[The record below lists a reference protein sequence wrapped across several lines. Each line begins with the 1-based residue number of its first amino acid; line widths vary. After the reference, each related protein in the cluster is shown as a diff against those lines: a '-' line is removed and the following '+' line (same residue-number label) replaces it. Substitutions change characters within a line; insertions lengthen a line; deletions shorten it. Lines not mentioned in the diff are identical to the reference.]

1 MAYAQPIAALELP
14 IPVESDYERQAVLSL
29 AQLVRDP
36 TPLLSLLGEA
46 GAAAG
51 VLIGAPIRRRSAR

>member
-46 GAAAG
+46 GAR
-51 VLIGAPIRRRSAR
+51 LEC